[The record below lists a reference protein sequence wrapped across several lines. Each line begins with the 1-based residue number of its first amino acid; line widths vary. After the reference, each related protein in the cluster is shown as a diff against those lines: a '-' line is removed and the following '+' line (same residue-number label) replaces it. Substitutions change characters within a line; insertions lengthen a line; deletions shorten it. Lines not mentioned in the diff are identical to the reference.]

1 MWIQHNRLICRPAL
15 LIVLVFFI
23 EFCFKNL
30 PVYMW
35 PQRGVFMLQDK
46 PCELIRDSWG
56 LRSFYNYR
64 LISKFNVKCV
74 LASLIRSYK
83 ALFNLCISSYHF
95 HYSHPQPI
103 IADRTFQDRWPII
116 KVKEFFFG
124 LHVTVKNAALVA
136 PFPTL
141 KRSLNLVGTC
151 LEKCWGYSLW

>member
-1 MWIQHNRLICRPAL
+1 MHVDTTQPINL
-15 LIVLVFFI
+15 LACLAYSPCFFFI
-23 EFCFKNL
+23 DFCFKNL

-56 LRSFYNYR
+56 LLSFYNYR

-116 KVKEFFFG
+116 KAKEFFSG
-124 LHVTVKNAALVA
+124 CMSLLRTLHWWHLFQPWSV
-136 PFPTL
+136 
-141 KRSLNLVGTC
+141 R
-151 LEKCWGYSLW
+151 